1 MSLIIKNHRLFIG
14 APAMSQ
20 NAVVHINQNRGST
33 GFRYPNS
40 TIESRPNLPPAWILK
55 RFSTEKTL
63 PFALKSIG
71 KVEQIVQSVH
81 DLG

>member
-1 MSLIIKNHRLFIG
+1 VPDCLKSADYKSG

-33 GFRYPNS
+33 GFRIPNS
-40 TIESRPNLPPAWILK
+40 TIEPKPTLTPAWILK

-63 PFALKSIG
+63 PFALKDSM
-71 KVEQIVQSVH
+71 KV
-81 DLG
+81 